1 MCTSIGRY
9 LKDVRVL
16 VSVDTET
23 SSVYVGIITNLFE
36 TRGIERNNFRPFSSK
51 SEHFENL
58 TPVQGFQKV
67 V

>member
-1 MCTSIGRY
+1 MYHISRY
-9 LKDVRVL
+9 WYTFYVL
-16 VSVDTET
+16 VLVDTGT